1 MINLPYS
8 FPPPPLEKLFK
19 YGNMYWGGCIMIKHT
34 TFIQIIVGYLI
45 LTLGVSLIILSGLG
59 AGAWDTV
66 YVGLFKKFGLTI
78 GTWSFLVTASLVFL
92 NALLTWEKPQFKSF
106 IGTVLASLGIDF
118 WMELVFNST
127 VITHFPIQILS
138 FFSGVILLGFGV
150 AIYIRPKLFS
160 GPIDGLMIATA
171 KRLNISI
178 KNARI
183 LNEFLA
189 LAIGF
194 LLSGPVGL
202 GTLFVAIFL
211 GYTIQYGTVFLN
223 RLKDKGMKII

>member
-1 MINLPYS
+1 MIRR
-8 FPPPPLEKLFK
+8 
-19 YGNMYWGGCIMIKHT
+19 I
-34 TFIQIIVGYLI
+34 TFFQIIAGYLI
-45 LTLGVSLIILSGLG
+45 LTLGISLIILSRLG

-66 YVGLFKKFGLTI
+66 YVGLFNKFGLTI
-78 GTWSFLVTASLVFL
+78 GTWSFLVTASLVFF

-106 IGTVLASLGIDF
+106 IGTILASLGIDF
-118 WMELVFNST
+118 WMELVFRNT
-127 VITHFPIQILS
+127 VITQVPLQILA
-138 FFSGVILLGFGV
+138 FTIGIILLGLGV

-160 GPIDGLMIATA
+160 GPIDGLMLATS

-194 LLSGPVGL
+194 LLGGPVGL
-202 GTLFVAIFL
+202 GTLLVAIFL
-211 GYTIQYGTVFLN
+211 GYTIQYGTLLLN
-223 RLKDKGMKII
+223 RLKDKGLKII

>member
-1 MINLPYS
+1 
-8 FPPPPLEKLFK
+8 
-19 YGNMYWGGCIMIKHT
+19 MIKRI
-34 TFIQIIVGYLI
+34 TFIQIISGYLI
-45 LTLGVSLIILSGLG
+45 LTLGISLIILSGLG

-66 YVGLFKKFGLTI
+66 YVGLFNKFGLTI
-78 GTWSFLVTASLVFL
+78 GTWSFLVTTSLIFF
-92 NALLTWEKPQFKSF
+92 NALLTWEKPQLKSF
-106 IGTVLASLGIDF
+106 IGTILASLGIDF
-118 WMELVFNST
+118 WMELIFDGI
-127 VITHFPIQILS
+127 VINYFSIQILA
-138 FFSGVILLGFGV
+138 FFIGIILLGLGV

-189 LAIGF
+189 LTMGF
-194 LLSGPVGL
+194 ALGGPVGL

-211 GYTIQYGTVFLN
+211 GYTIQYGTLLLN
-223 RLKDKGMKII
+223 LLKDKGLKII

>member
-1 MINLPYS
+1 
-8 FPPPPLEKLFK
+8 
-19 YGNMYWGGCIMIKHT
+19 MIKHIT
-34 TFIQIIVGYLI
+34 IIQIIAGYLI

-78 GTWSFLVTASLVFL
+78 GTWSFLVTTSLIFF
-92 NALLTWEKPQFKSF
+92 NALLSWEKPQFKSF
-106 IGTVLASLGIDF
+106 IGTLLASLGIDL
-118 WMELVFNST
+118 WLELVFNST
-127 VITHFPIQILS
+127 DITLFPVQILS
-138 FFSGVILLGFGV
+138 FFSGVLLLGFGV
-150 AIYIRPKLFS
+150 SIYIRPKLFS

-183 LNEFLA
+183 LNESLA
-189 LAIGF
+189 LAFGF
-194 LLSGPVGL
+194 LLGGPVGL

-223 RLKDKGMKII
+223 LLKDKGLKII